1 MLRLMPPPMLPPC
14 SSSCVAKRLVA
25 LAHIQ
30 HGYIRYKPGDTLP
43 AADMARALE
52 WLAAGSA
59 KMVDDD
65 TGQTIFPKAKQA
77 AALPGL
83 PGTAVGGEQTGDD
96 LAGRVP
102 LTKERMTR

>member
-1 MLRLMPPPMLPPC
+1 M
-14 SSSCVAKRLVA
+14 AKKLVA

-30 HGYIRYKPGDTLP
+30 HGFERYKPGDTLP
-43 AADMARALE
+43 ASDTVMVLE

-65 TGQTIFPKAKQA
+65 TEQPTFHKARQA

-83 PGTAVGGEQTGDD
+83 PGTAVGGEQTGED
-96 LAGRVP
+96 LVGRVP
-102 LTKERMTR
+102 RTKERMTK